1 MNELSLVL
9 NKPVEELVPLMI
21 SWNNAE
27 LLTAVKNQLEGYK
40 GIQYS
45 DEQIG
50 VAKKD
55 KATLNSFVKA
65 LNNERIRIHKVYIA
79 PYDKFKS
86 EVDEVCAAVN
96 EVICEIDKQ
105 VKDYEA
111 SCKAKKQE
119 KVTNY
124 FASVIGDLKEFIPY
138 EKIHNETWLNASKSM
153 KSIQSEIDDIVNNAK
168 NALVA
173 IEALHSED
181 EALIKAYYF
190 RTLDLGNAL
199 LENDRLKEERS
210 KIEKSS
216 QPPVKEEIKPNN
228 EVVAELAINK
238 QPNIKSVKFEVFGT
252 LDQLKA
258 LKQFLIQNNIKYSAI
273 K

>member
-1 MNELSLVL
+1 MNELSLIL
-9 NKPVEELVPLMI
+9 KKPVEELVPLMI

-50 VAKKD
+50 IAKKD

-96 EVICEIDKQ
+96 EVIGEIDVQ
-105 VKDYEA
+105 VKAYENDV
-111 SCKAKKQE
+111 KAKKQE
-119 KVTNY
+119 KIIAY
-124 FASVIGDLKEFIPY
+124 FNSVIGELADFVPY
-138 EKIHNETWLNASKSM
+138 EKIHNETWLNVSKSM
-153 KSIQSEIDDIVNNAK
+153 KSIQTEVDGIVNDIK

-181 EALIKAYYF
+181 EASIKAYYF
-190 RTLDLGNAL
+190 RTLDLGKAL
-199 LENDRLKEERS
+199 LENDRLKEERA
-210 KIEKSS
+210 KIEKLN
-216 QPPVKEEIKPNN
+216 QTPVKEEIKPNN
-228 EVVAELAINK
+228 EVKAELAINE
-238 QPNIKSVKFEVFGT
+238 QPSIKSVKFEVFGT